1 VKLRSNPKVRR
12 PASAHGFTLVEL
24 LVSMLILTVVS
35 GAVFEQ
41 INQMQKKSSS
51 EAMKLDLNQAAREF
65 VDQTVR
71 DLHMSGYP
79 GPSMYTNPQG
89 NSAMV
94 AVGLVSVSSTQIIF
108 EGDVNNDGSVYNV
121 NIQYVANDPA
131 DPNCPCIRRSV
142 QNKTQVTD
150 PLNPGIALPYTE
162 TTNVFAPGTGA
173 GQAGEDLFA
182 YYDQTGNVVDF
193 STGSDI
199 STDNGKKNLA
209 AIKTIKINLSLLTTL
224 RDPSNNGQV
233 RNSLSATA
241 RLNQ

>member
-12 PASAHGFTLVEL
+12 PASAQGFTLVEL
-24 LVSMLILTVVS
+24 LVSLLILTVVA

-51 EAMKLDLNQAAREF
+51 EAIKLDMNQAAREF

-94 AVGLVSVSSTQIIF
+94 AVGLVSVSPTQIIF
-108 EGDVNNDGSVYNV
+108 EGDVNNDGNVDNV

-142 QNKTQVTD
+142 QNKSQVTD

-182 YYDQTGNVVDF
+182 YYDRNGNVVDF

-199 STDNGKKNLA
+199 STDNGKKNLSA
-209 AIKTIKINLSLLTTL
+209 VKTIKINLSLLTTL
-224 RDPSNNGQV
+224 RDPASNGQV
-233 RNSLSATA
+233 RNSMSATA